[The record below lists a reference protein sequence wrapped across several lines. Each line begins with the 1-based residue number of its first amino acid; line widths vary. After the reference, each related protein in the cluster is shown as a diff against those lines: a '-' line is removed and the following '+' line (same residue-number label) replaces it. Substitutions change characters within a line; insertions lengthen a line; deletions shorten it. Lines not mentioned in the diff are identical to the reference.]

1 MSETD
6 DIVERLNAQVPLGVP
21 IPICHLLDE
30 AADHITR
37 LEERCAALEGQVEAG
52 AAEIERLTRERNEA
66 LKELHLKWCISCGT
80 LTSDDK
86 CDCTMDDDTAPLQDL
101 KLFSDEYRRQTEDHI
116 ANTEREVA
124 DLKEEVGRL
133 RETLEKADT
142 PNQFWSWED
151 PESGG
156 PDLDYVMDDCPHD
169 GIEHLLC
176 GRSLPDRWGAFRCL
190 TVDEDGDP
198 EETVIE
204 TFATKEQAERC
215 WPESLAAARAALQ
228 PQEPK
233 P

>member
-1 MSETD
+1 MTETD
-6 DIVERLNAQVPLGVP
+6 DIVARLKQHA
-21 IPICHLLDE
+21 E
-30 AADHITR
+30 AAEYLSDENAFLAAAAHITR
-37 LEERCAALEGQVEAG
+37 LEERCAALEGQVKDG
-52 AAEIERLTRERNEA
+52 AAEIEWLKIRVQTLAETNFNGVLHSTRDRAEA
-66 LKELHLKWCISCGT
+66 
-80 LTSDDK
+80 
-86 CDCTMDDDTAPLQDL
+86 A
-101 KLFSDEYRRQTEDHI
+101 
-116 ANTEREVA
+116 EREA
-124 DLKEEVGRL
+124 AALKEEVGRL

-233 P
+233 LNIGGGDE

>member
-1 MSETD
+1 MTETD
-6 DIVERLNAQVPLGVP
+6 DIVAYLRPHPRVADDASVLYRARDIRRLFA
-21 IPICHLLDE
+21 
-30 AADHITR
+30 HITR
-37 LEERCAALEGQVEAG
+37 LEERCAALTGQVDAG
-52 AAEIERLTRERNEA
+52 AAEIERLTQITEINATGLPYSIGFAEGYESGA
-66 LKELHLKWCISCGT
+66 
-80 LTSDDK
+80 
-86 CDCTMDDDTAPLQDL
+86 QDL
-101 KLFSDEYRRQTEDHI
+101 HKLQRRAE
-116 ANTEREVA
+116 AAEREVA
-124 DLKEEVGRL
+124 ALKEEVGRL

-204 TFATKEQAERC
+204 IFATKEQAERC

-233 P
+233 LNIGGGDE